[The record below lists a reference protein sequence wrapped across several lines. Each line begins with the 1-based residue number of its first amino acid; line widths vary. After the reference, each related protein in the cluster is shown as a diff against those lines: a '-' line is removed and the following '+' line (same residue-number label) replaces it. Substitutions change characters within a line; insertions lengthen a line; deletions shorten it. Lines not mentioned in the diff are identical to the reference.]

1 MAVDRLNQG
10 FAKRLRAAE
19 VTQGIT
25 VTKSDRVPFVKRI
38 VALEAALGLR
48 DNLAEK
54 TTANRRGLE
63 TRLRA
68 IEALQS

>member
-10 FAKRLRAAE
+10 FARRIRAAE
-19 VTQGIT
+19 VNASIT
-25 VTKSDRVPFVKRI
+25 TTKSDRVSFVRRI
-38 VALEAALGLR
+38 IALEAALGLR
-48 DNLAEK
+48 DNLGEK